1 MNSKRKIDLVAVNDM
16 EKSMVI
22 VEVKMNPK
30 KINLELLKRKA
41 EKLVSLRP
49 DYSVEYKGLSL
60 EDIKFD

>member
-1 MNSKRKIDLVAVNDM
+1 M
-16 EKSMVI
+16 EKRMVI

-41 EKLVSLRP
+41 EKLVAQRP

-60 EDIKFD
+60 EDIKLDN